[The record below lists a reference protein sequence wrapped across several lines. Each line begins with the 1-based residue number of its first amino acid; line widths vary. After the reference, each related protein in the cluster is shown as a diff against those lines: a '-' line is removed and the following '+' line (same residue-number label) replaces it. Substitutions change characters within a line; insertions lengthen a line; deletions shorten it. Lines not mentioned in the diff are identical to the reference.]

1 MKVVNVPGAGPLNF
15 KDTDS
20 DEFIYATIAKI
31 QDRLK
36 QIDLETRPD
45 PRDIPLGRKFSN
57 SLSRGLGGLGAIGS
71 EAMGLG
77 ASALG
82 FDEAATRYLEEGK
95 AKRQELEQKYPT
107 SFSSVDKVRGISD
120 IPGFVA
126 ESVGEN
132 VGNLGLMALTG
143 GAGSLA
149 ARTAAKYGVEAAAAR
164 AAAQRG
170 LAGEAAEA
178 YATRLGNR
186 LAPAARAKAGDT
198 GLSAGIGTGSF
209 GINAPESFAGI
220 YEETGKLEPGLAFG
234 AGGIKAVL
242 DGALPARLMRQLGAR
257 GQAEVAKELAER
269 STIVPE
275 SFKLRLAKEIGKTGL
290 IESGTE
296 AVQES
301 VDIIAEQLAGAPG
314 GFSDPKNVDRL
325 LTAAAKGAA
334 AGTAIGAPGALVQTM
349 RETPA
354 KEPELPLNE
363 TKLAGSVGPGPAEN
377 LAAAMQKRKAQE
389 AITED
394 EFQLLVQNGI
404 FKDNP
409 QTRASVKFAAPT
421 TDAAL
426 EDQTNAATA
435 KEAIQNDEV
444 ANAALAQAALT
455 QAQEANQRRQD
466 QEVAAFQAR
475 QQAQQNVQPNT
486 PPPPNV
492 NPPSGA
498 STSVPSG
505 PGAGVPAEGVATSAP
520 TGVAPTEQPAPQ
532 AGVGEGT
539 QPPTVAKLDQPFYD
553 NGRVMVISEVN
564 GVRVPFYLSTG
575 RGGKKTVPAGKWYPF
590 FGYGADGWINK
601 GTEEDINNF
610 YGSSALAAKAEQ
622 LNSSIG
628 DARNLDHTKGELPVA
643 WDGKSERSD
652 WQKSNSIIVNPNEG
666 FSPISYGDKGPEAN
680 KKFWDN
686 ITGTIS
692 RVEKVSPEE
701 AVNKIEGKTEPA
713 KVEVGTPAEEWNT
726 QFKTSDA
733 EPTFEQLPPTMRR
746 RWMDAPA
753 RTGELF
759 DAIVN
764 DYGAAAPLAPERPG
778 LLNQPYTYYSPK
790 EIGIPGDRLAL
801 RKLKN
806 DDKFADTYF
815 DRPRLADNLINLA
828 HDRTFENYTE
838 ARSKDRL
845 DALDSWVRSNL
856 TDDAVRG
863 YDEQI
868 DKQREVLAGEQKYN
882 LTTKAKRKKAKAEK
896 DADEKAANEA
906 EATRQAAVRAAQP
919 SGPAPVTVV
928 DPAAAQRKLDEI
940 RQLNEAKIKRAAE
953 RAKTPEELAE
963 QRAKE
968 AEGQKT
974 PLEIAQD
981 EANARADR
989 EDAALSDEAQKARAR
1004 AAEEAANTKR
1014 YLKEEQAKKEAKKN
1028 APPAQYAE
1036 GVAYKPLSDKFP
1048 ISREDFA
1055 RALGIKTHNRAWLAT
1070 DFNADL
1076 AAAATRGDMP
1086 AVIKALLASKNPIIR
1101 DIALRAQATQ
1111 RFIPSERIKIK
1122 IADEELREVDLEK
1135 GRQPGNL
1142 AGMFDGGNNTI
1153 LLNSVY
1159 AGSEHTIA
1167 HEIVH
1172 GLTEK
1177 IIKMPHPGNQLEGVN
1192 RLKKL
1197 YKEVLAKAK
1206 IVYETDDLKKLP
1218 YGFTSESEF
1227 IAEGLSNPE
1236 FQYLLAAL
1244 PHEGKTSSMW
1254 TEFVRA
1260 IAQLLG
1266 LKDHNALTELLDI
1279 YSVMLEQDLPPNKNV
1294 SGAVTAA
1301 LIGAPPPPNN
1311 NYPLVPDDLPANARV
1326 PSTVSTP
1333 PAALPQVALNRTMV
1347 GPMQQLLDAPK
1358 NSEFFIN
1365 AADAAG
1371 RWGLSLLPTWNIAA
1385 NARDMGFDQIGEIE
1399 NSLRKAGAMKDT
1411 ILKRSSDFMTK
1422 ALAIAKADPA
1432 GKKAMDAF
1440 VNRASGLAIDV
1451 TRSKTP
1457 TPEFA
1462 KARPDSVADY
1472 VSLRAEYDKLHPK
1485 FQKLASDLVDQY
1497 RQFRDKY
1504 FEALKKSVHDQ
1515 YQDDPVKADKILS
1528 GLDEKYK
1535 KFNEAYTPFVRI
1547 GDYWI
1552 TYVNPDTGKDVA
1564 ESYTSLGA
1572 QKTRLDELKKAGI
1585 VYVQSFKQTDFRK
1598 FSYKSGPVNQ
1608 FFDEIKAN
1616 VDKALPIFKDDS
1628 PATADRI
1635 REAREEMKERLYQAS
1650 LLLHPESSMLRQ
1662 FGLERKGTLGYI
1674 EDTLAAYDQKAPVY
1688 ATQISQVANKGE
1700 IEHQIDSARRQ
1711 NASNP
1716 NTKMSDIITHV
1727 AKVVYG
1733 VDTIRSD
1740 DPLNR
1745 IANNVNRLGFTYYMG
1760 FNPASALVNMLQTP
1774 TVMFPLLSGEFHG
1787 LGQTK
1792 IMGTLFSAM
1801 NKIIKGSLGEKTYG
1815 EELVESAEAK
1825 IDAAVAKGKTR
1836 SEAIAALPE
1845 MERVFLSFR
1854 DEGILNAGDPSHDF
1868 GSVAKYG
1875 SGETSAFGKGVRA
1888 FTKYSAIMF
1897 QRAEAINREAG
1908 ALATYQLMKQR
1919 LSGKANMDNQ
1929 DKYDQAISKATEMVT
1944 KAHGDYQHGLAPKI
1958 FLSPA
1963 MRVIFM
1969 FKKFPAHMAAL
1980 YMRLFKEMF
1989 SSVDPEVRAVARI
2002 QFAGLMGMSAI
2013 FAGTMGMPFYYIV
2026 RDMMNLMLDDEDEP
2040 FDFDFAFYNYLSDM
2054 WGQPMANRITRGW
2067 LGDLGGDIAS
2077 KVGYASSPLLGGTKQ
2092 LPFIG
2097 GLLGLR
2103 DGKNTASTEDD
2114 LKNYIAE
2121 AAGASAGMALQIAR
2135 GVDKLAQ
2142 GDVYRFLEGVAPMA
2156 AMRNIS
2162 KSIRLAKE
2170 GALTTRGEPIVED
2183 ISLVEIALQAVGIT
2197 PQRLA
2202 SQYQLNAWQ
2211 KDIEKQLLDRRQSLL
2226 NQFFN
2231 AQARQD
2237 YETAAEIRDEMKRF
2251 STVNPEKG
2259 LKITE
2264 DTITASARTRA
2275 KQSAET
2281 KAGIYLSKPFRQRFA
2296 DVPVYAEE

>member
-1 MKVVNVPGAGPLNF
+1 MKLVNVPGAGPLGF

-45 PRDIPLGRKFSN
+45 PRDIPLGRQFTN
-57 SLSRGLGGLGAIGS
+57 SLKRGIGGLGATGS

-82 FDEAATRYLEEGK
+82 FDEAATRYLETGK
-95 AKRQELEQKYPT
+95 AKRQELEEQYPT

-120 IPGFVA
+120 IPGFIA

-149 ARTAAKYGVEAAAAR
+149 ARGLAKGAVEAAAAR

-220 YEETGKLEPGLAFG
+220 YEETGGELRPGLAFG
-234 AGGIKAVL
+234 AGGIKAIL

-275 SFKLRLAKEIGKTGL
+275 SFKLRLAKEISKTAAT
-290 IESGTE
+290 ESTTE

-334 AGTAIGAPGALVQTM
+334 AGTVIGTPGAVVQAM

-354 KEPELPLNE
+354 KQPELPLNE

-377 LAAAMQKRKAQE
+377 LAAAMQKRKAKE

-394 EFQLLVQNGI
+394 EFQLLVQNGVL
-404 FKDNP
+404 KDNP
-409 QTRASVKFAAPT
+409 QTRASVKFAAPST
-421 TDAAL
+421 NPSL
-426 EDQTNAATA
+426 EEQTNAATA
-435 KEAIQNDEV
+435 NEALQADQVAQAAAAQASLQQQQQQNQQNDQV
-444 ANAALAQAALT
+444 RQDALAQA
-455 QAQEANQRRQD
+455 QAANEQRQAR
-466 QEVAAFQAR
+466 EVAAYQAK
-475 QQAQQNVQPNT
+475 QQAQQNAQPNAQANAT
-486 PPPPNV
+486 PAPTV
-492 NPPSGA
+492 TPPSGA
-498 STSVPSG
+498 SPNVPSG
-505 PGAGVPAEGVATSAP
+505 PQGGVPPAGVATSPPPRVVPA
-520 TGVAPTEQPAPQ
+520 EQPSQQ
-532 AGVGEGT
+532 AGVGEATQSSAIAEGKRGFEQALQAFNQTKSPEAFANLTRVYEDFVQQFGT
-539 QPPTVAKLDQPFYD
+539 NDAYVMGQYAHAQDKMPRPTPVRIKDEGEYEPGTPRQRWNEDDFTPKNAPAFDDLSEKLQNTWAQNPPSIELADQIVRAHRQETAGKQVLEPVIPGQRVKLDTPEKEWNEQYRQYGFEPEWKKLKPELKLLWK
-553 NGRVMVISEVN
+553 NAHKQNS
-564 GVRVPFYLSTG
+564 LSQNLFNHIVDIQ
-575 RGGKKTVPAGKWYPF
+575 VPA
-590 FGYGADGWINK
+590 I
-601 GTEEDINNF
+601 
-610 YGSSALAAKAEQ
+610 AKSQ
-622 LNSSIG
+622 Q
-628 DARNLDHTKGELPVA
+628 ELLGLPYKIYA
-643 WDGKSERSD
+643 PRETGIPSD
-652 WQKSNSIIVNPNEG
+652 R
-666 FSPISYGDKGPEAN
+666 A
-680 KKFWDN
+680 
-686 ITGTIS
+686 
-692 RVEKVSPEE
+692 
-701 AVNKIEGKTEPA
+701 
-713 KVEVGTPAEEWNT
+713 
-726 QFKTSDA
+726 
-733 EPTFEQLPPTMRR
+733 
-746 RWMDAPA
+746 
-753 RTGELF
+753 
-759 DAIVN
+759 AIVAEKKAN
-764 DYGAAAPLAPERPG
+764 STFKG
-778 LLNQPYTYYSPK
+778 
-790 EIGIPGDRLAL
+790 
-801 RKLKN
+801 
-806 DDKFADTYF
+806 YF
-815 DRPRLADNLINLA
+815 TMPRVVDNLINLA
-828 HDRTFENYTE
+828 HDIVFGAKSIARPKLGLTKEQREEESSLETKNEPKKDTKHYNRTS
-838 ARSKDRL
+838 AADLKKL
-845 DALDSWVRSNL
+845 DEWVRSTL
-856 TDDAVRG
+856 TKDAVTE
-863 YDEQI
+863 YDRQLDIQRKDLAKIQSKELETKALAETAAAEAEAAPQPAAPVVKAKTPKAPPPPKAPPKPKRQQTLEQLANKRAKETEGQETEL
-868 DKQREVLAGEQKYN
+868 DKDVQTVQRRQTETERLADKARAHAAEVAKENERLMKQRE
-882 LTTKAKRKKAKAEK
+882 
-896 DADEKAANEA
+896 
-906 EATRQAAVRAAQP
+906 
-919 SGPAPVTVV
+919 
-928 DPAAAQRKLDEI
+928 
-940 RQLNEAKIKRAAE
+940 
-953 RAKTPEELAE
+953 EEL
-963 QRAKE
+963 
-968 AEGQKT
+968 
-974 PLEIAQD
+974 
-981 EANARADR
+981 
-989 EDAALSDEAQKARAR
+989 
-1004 AAEEAANTKR
+1004 
-1014 YLKEEQAKKEAKKN
+1014 AKKN
-1028 APPAQYAE
+1028 ARPAQYAE

-1070 DFNADL
+1070 DFNAEL
-1076 AAAATRGDMP
+1076 ADAATRGDMP

-1111 RFIPSERIKIK
+1111 RFLPSDRIKIK
-1122 IADEELREVDLEK
+1122 IADEELRKVDLEK
-1135 GRQPGNL
+1135 GRQPGDL

-1172 GLTEK
+1172 GLTER
-1177 IIKMPHPGNQLEGVN
+1177 IIKMPYPGNQLEGVN
-1192 RLKKL
+1192 RLKRL
-1197 YKEVLAKAK
+1197 YKDVLAKAK
-1206 IVYETDDLKKLP
+1206 IVYKTDNLKELP
-1218 YGFTSESEF
+1218 YGFRSESEF

-1279 YSVMLEQDLPPNKNV
+1279 YSVMLEQGLPSNKTV

-1457 TPEFA
+1457 TPEFV
-1462 KARPDSVADY
+1462 KARGEEAAIDY
-1472 VSLRAEYDKLHPK
+1472 LSLRAEYDKLHPK

-1608 FFDEIKAN
+1608 FFDEIKGN
-1616 VDKALPIFKDDS
+1616 VVKALPIYKDDS
-1628 PATADRI
+1628 PATAERI
-1635 REAREEMKERLYQAS
+1635 REAREDMMERLYQAS

-1700 IEHQIDSARRQ
+1700 IEHQIESARKQ

-1716 NTKMSDIITHV
+1716 DTKMSDIITHV
-1727 AKVVYG
+1727 AKIVYG
-1733 VDTIRSD
+1733 VDTIRAD
-1740 DPLNR
+1740 DPLNK
-1745 IANNVNRLGFTYYMG
+1745 IANNVNKLGFTYYMG

-1774 TVMFPLLSGEFHG
+1774 TVMFPLLAGEFHG
-1787 LGQTK
+1787 LGQLK
-1792 IMGTLFSAM
+1792 IMNTLFSNM
-1801 NKIIKGSLGEKTYG
+1801 TKIISESLGQQTYG
-1815 EELVESAEAK
+1815 EKLVESAEAK

-1836 SEAIAALPE
+1836 EEAIASLPE

-1868 GSVAKYG
+1868 GSVTKNG
-1875 SGETSAFGKGVRA
+1875 SGETSAFGKGVHA
-1888 FTKYSAIMF
+1888 FTKYSAVMF

-1919 LSGKANMDNQ
+1919 LSGKAGINDQ
-1929 DKYDQAISKATEMVT
+1929 EKYAQAISKATEMVT
-1944 KAHGDYQHGLAPKI
+1944 KAHGDYQQGLAPKI
-1958 FLSPA
+1958 FLNPA

-1980 YMRLFKEMF
+1980 YIRLFKEMF
-1989 SSVDPEVRAVARI
+1989 SKADPDVRKVARI
-2002 QFAGLMGMSAI
+2002 QLTGLMGMSAI

-2026 RDMMNLMLDDEDEP
+2026 RDLMNLFLDQDEDDP
-2040 FDFDFAFYNYLSDM
+2040 YDFDFAFYNYLSDM

-2067 LGDLGGDIAS
+2067 LGDLGGDVAS

-2156 AMRNIS
+2156 AMRNIA
-2162 KSIRLAKE
+2162 KSIRLSTE
-2170 GALTTRGEPIVED
+2170 GALTTRGEPIIED
-2183 ISLVEIALQAVGIT
+2183 VTLVESILQGAGIT

-2211 KDIEKQLLDRRQSLL
+2211 KDAEKQILDRRQSLL
-2226 NQFFN
+2226 NQYFN
-2231 AQARQD
+2231 ARTRGD
-2237 YETAAEIRDEMKRF
+2237 FETASDVREEMRNF
-2251 STVNPEKG
+2251 SLMNPEKG

-2264 DTITASARTRA
+2264 DTIAASARTRA